1 MENISNNR
9 HGLRNTGVLCYMNAS
24 ISCMLN
30 NPYVIT
36 FVLEN
41 YNIMQNEEESMCR
54 RLSSMIRMNNGEQ
67 HMRRSVITV
76 FNPRGYDD
84 LRNELANAFNRY
96 MINRRAGRNIQNN
109 FNIREQQDAAEMLLP
124 LIEEISNISNRR
136 EIMREPQIFRI
147 QMRYTTVCH
156 NAGCGTTRD
165 ESHEMINLAIDRR
178 HIHSLEEALELY
190 FHADI
195 LTREEENQL
204 NCETCNIYTDATR
217 RLQITSF
224 PSTLT
229 MYLVRFGNDLLK
241 NSKHITIPLN
251 LDLTNFKLG
260 RTEDEHYNY
269 KLQSVV
275 IHIGTSINAGHYK
288 SKPLN
293 IYFKVEIKSNI

>member
-24 ISCMLN
+24 ISCLLN

-41 YNIMQNEEESMCR
+41 YNIMHNEEESMCKW
-54 RLSSMIRMNNGEQ
+54 LSSMVRMNNGEQ

-76 FNPRGYDD
+76 FKPTVYDN
-84 LRNELANAFNRY
+84 LRNQLANAFNRY
-96 MINRRAGRNIQNN
+96 MINRRDNDN
-109 FNIREQQDAAEMLLP
+109 FNIRQQQDAAEMLLH

-147 QMRYTTVCH
+147 QMRRTRVCH
-156 NAGCGTTRD
+156 NAGCVRTMD
-165 ESHEMINLAIDRR
+165 ESYEMINLAIDQRQ
-178 HIHSLEEALELY
+178 IDCLEEALEFY
-190 FHADI
+190 FS
-195 LTREEENQL
+195 EEIFSRQEGNQI
-204 NCETCNIYTDATR
+204 NCGTCNIYTNATR

-224 PSTLT
+224 PTTFT
-229 MYLVRFGNDLLK
+229 MSLVRFSNDLTK
-241 NSKHITIPLN
+241 NSKHIAIPLN
-251 LDLTNFKLG
+251 LDLTHFKLG

-275 IHIGTSINAGHYK
+275 IHIGERINGGHYK